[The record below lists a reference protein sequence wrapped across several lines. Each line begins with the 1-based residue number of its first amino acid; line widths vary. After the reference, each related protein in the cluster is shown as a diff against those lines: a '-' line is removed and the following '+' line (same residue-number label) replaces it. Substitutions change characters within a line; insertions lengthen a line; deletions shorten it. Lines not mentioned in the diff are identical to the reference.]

1 MSFAD
6 IFYWIAHLNLLIVIP
21 SIFGGLLVLGT
32 LMAYI
37 SDESYREGINEFLL
51 VLLVTTIIVLL
62 YAYMF
67 TDELDIFPNIN
78 IVLTKKPV
86 KIIQEPN
93 IEIYGIGMKYD
104 NKEGIV
110 KLLSNVKV
118 HYGSPRK
125 NEKIN

>member
-1 MSFAD
+1 MVQYCPEGRGKGAFLAFAHLLVWGQTAFMSFAD
-6 IFYWIAHLNLLIVIP
+6 IFDWLAHLNLLIGIP

-67 TDELDIFPNIN
+67 TDELDKL
-78 IVLTKKPV
+78 VL
-86 KIIQEPN
+86 
-93 IEIYGIGMKYD
+93 
-104 NKEGIV
+104 
-110 KLLSNVKV
+110 
-118 HYGSPRK
+118 
-125 NEKIN
+125 

>member
-1 MSFAD
+1 MSLAD
-6 IFYWIAHLNLLIVIP
+6 IFHWIAHTNLLIVIP

-67 TDELDIFPNIN
+67 TDELDKL
-78 IVLTKKPV
+78 VL
-86 KIIQEPN
+86 
-93 IEIYGIGMKYD
+93 
-104 NKEGIV
+104 
-110 KLLSNVKV
+110 
-118 HYGSPRK
+118 
-125 NEKIN
+125 